1 MQATLAQVYTST
13 RVYTK
18 LLELQVLPP
27 NWLVSPYQDVSTLDW
42 PLGFLA
48 HNGKDV
54 KFIIYTH
61 K

>member
-1 MQATLAQVYTST
+1 
-13 RVYTK
+13 
-18 LLELQVLPP
+18 LELQVLPP